1 MHGSRSVTD
10 EPAIDDWIP
19 VHDGAGHEHHSIP
32 RHCGWGCIVN
42 VVHLKSQENHENYK
56 NSMIFHFWVQV
67 EKLPARIN
75 KQMVAGVFDVI
86 FTTVNFPTYT
96 LHEYY

>member
-1 MHGSRSVTD
+1 
-10 EPAIDDWIP
+10 
-19 VHDGAGHEHHSIP
+19 
-32 RHCGWGCIVN
+32 
-42 VVHLKSQENHENYK
+42 
-56 NSMIFHFWVQV
+56 MIFHFWVQV